1 MGKRQFRQSTL
12 KIVCM
17 SDTHG
22 LHRELDVPEGDLL
35 IYAGDVC
42 PLSGERSAMVDFN
55 SWLGELS
62 YKFKCLVPG
71 NHDHLPPGRPL
82 RRSLLSNAVVL
93 LNEGI
98 EIEGLRIWGSAV
110 ASLEGGGAFGVE
122 SAEGR
127 REVYSQIPAET
138 DILITHEPPHGILDA
153 DFDSSWHFGCRE
165 LLEAVTRVRPKLHVF
180 GHVHS
185 GYGVFETK
193 DTTFVNAALLGVHG
207 ELDRSPL
214 VFKMTSK

>member
-1 MGKRQFRQSTL
+1 MGKKQFQQSTL
-12 KIVCM
+12 TIVCM
-17 SDTHG
+17 SDKHG
-22 LHRELDVPEGDLL
+22 LHREMIDPQGDILIHAGDL
-35 IYAGDVC
+35 IA
-42 PLSGERSAMVDFN
+42 LSGGRSTILDFN

-62 YKFKCLVPG
+62 IKFKCVIPG
-71 NHDHLPPGRPL
+71 NHDHFLAGRPSH
-82 RRSLLSNAVVL
+82 RSLLSNAVVL
-93 LNEGI
+93 FNEGV
-98 EIEGLRIWGSAV
+98 EIEGLRIWGSV
-110 ASLEGGGAFGVE
+110 VPSLVGGAFGME

-153 DFDSSWHFGCRE
+153 DFDSNWHFGCRE

-180 GHVHS
+180 GHVHT

-193 DTTFVNAALLGVHG
+193 DTTFVNAALLGVYG